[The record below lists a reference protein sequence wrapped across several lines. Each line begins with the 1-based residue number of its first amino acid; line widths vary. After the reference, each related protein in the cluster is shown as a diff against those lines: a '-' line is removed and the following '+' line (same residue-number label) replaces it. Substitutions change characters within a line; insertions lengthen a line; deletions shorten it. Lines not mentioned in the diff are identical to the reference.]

1 MALCSISRLMWS
13 KKIVSADG
21 AVCEDRDAKGDGSS
35 PFMLFNDG
43 AHRWW
48 IGFGLY
54 RFTAPNKDP
63 ELLPTVPPPD
73 GWCDHDRVP
82 AEGVAVQA
90 LVGGDDDD
98 VFAVRVSCPNASAA
112 GEYFRTGRENGRDR
126 WEKGDGCNAQ
136 TSLFDPIAQAANRRV
151 AGVEHR
157 VHLLLRFL
165 LVDLARP
172 LCLRERKRG
181 RLTTHGGLAPV
192 PDGGGWRPRAKG
204 AGAAGAAVLDGEA

>member
-1 MALCSISRLMWS
+1 MVVLLVAAPAGEKC
-13 KKIVSADG
+13 IVFFCAAG
-21 AVCEDRDAKGDGSS
+21 GT
-35 PFMLFNDG
+35 FYLQ
-43 AHRWW
+43 
-48 IGFGLY
+48 L
-54 RFTAPNKDP
+54 
-63 ELLPTVPPPD
+63 
-73 GWCDHDRVP
+73 
-82 AEGVAVQA
+82 GVR
-90 LVGGDDDD
+90 GG
-98 VFAVRVSCPNASAA
+98 A

-136 TSLFDPIAQAANRRV
+136 TSPFEPICESIAQAANRRG

-192 PDGGGWRPRAKG
+192 PDGGWRPRVKG